1 MNKEIVSVLQKL
13 DKISQHEKL
22 EDYEINRDEK
32 MFAITKETGEFFNI
46 LLRGMKAK
54 RILEVGTS
62 VGFSTLWFAD
72 AILEN
77 QGKIVTIEKEP
88 SKITRAR
95 ANFEE
100 AGVSSQIQI
109 LQGEALQ
116 ILKNISGSNKS
127 EQLELFDFAFLD
139 ADKELNIEYFDLIL
153 PMIKVGGIL
162 AVDNILYPEKFRPLM
177 KKFIEHIK
185 TKPNVQTVTLDLGN
199 GEQITIKTS

>member
-13 DKISQHEKL
+13 DKISQIEKL
-22 EDYEINRDEK
+22 EKTETNREEK
-32 MFAITKETGEFFNI
+32 ILAITKETGEFYNI

-72 AILEN
+72 AIHEN
-77 QGKIVTIEKEP
+77 QGKIVTIEKNP
-88 SKITRAR
+88 SKIARAR

-100 AGVSSQIQI
+100 AGVASQIQI
-109 LQGEALQ
+109 LQGEAIQ

-139 ADKELNIEYFDLIL
+139 ADKELNTEYFDLIL
-153 PMIKVGGIL
+153 PMIKVGGII
-162 AVDNILYPEKFRPLM
+162 ATDNILYPERFRPLM
-177 KKFIEHIK
+177 EKFIEHIK